1 MLISTPLGRSVINMM
16 PEDFLLYSPKM
27 TAVFESMLAD
37 VEESNLT
44 PDEFYKELEDLVY
57 GIAKEIS
64 ENIKSLEA
72 ETAREIIA
80 SCPNCGR
87 DMYETEK
94 GYSCSGYKE
103 GCKTTLWKNS
113 LERFG
118 KRQLERLKPKTS
130 CRGKCQSKIEK

>member
-1 MLISTPLGRSVINMM
+1 
-16 PEDFLLYSPKM
+16 
-27 TAVFESMLAD
+27 
-37 VEESNLT
+37 
-44 PDEFYKELEDLVY
+44 
-57 GIAKEIS
+57 KEIS

-118 KRQLERLKPKTS
+118 KKTIGKAEAKKLLAGESVKVKLKSKEKGTSYEKRVIFNKEKSWLEF
-130 CRGKCQSKIEK
+130 SKEES